1 MVFKKGNQTGRPKL
15 QDFNDLTP
23 ETHLYISQLI
33 TKTLGYQKI
42 KEQLALKGIKI
53 SVAELRKHIKT
64 INPKSEKR
72 YRNRVKRVLKNQIDA
87 WIDGSNLA
95 HSDNFTRPK
104 KSKALYIKEVDG
116 LKMFKLYAYTDR
128 FGRKDLIIIK
138 TTSSGEKSIH
148 FKELLIK
155 VSLKGWLKNITNLS
169 IDQQV
174 SINPSKKK
182 GREMKE
188 FLDLNNITLVR
199 QEKSTAHPYQSE
211 VEGIFGT
218 IKSKFI
224 KWLNQYEYNER
235 KDEKRIYNITET
247 MILEQIKTLTEVYL
261 YRTDITPNFD
271 LVENNKIKVAVEVRN

>member
-15 QDFNDLTP
+15 TDFNNLSP
-23 ETHLYISQLI
+23 ETTIYINQLI
-33 TKTLGYQKI
+33 KKTLGYQKI
-42 KEQLALKGIKI
+42 KEQLELKGILI

-72 YRNRVKRVLKNQIDA
+72 YRNRVKRVLTSQIDA

-104 KSKALYIKEVDG
+104 KSKALYIEEVDG

-128 FGRKDLIIIK
+128 HGRKDLIIIK
-138 TTSSGEKSIH
+138 TISSGEKSIH

-155 VSLKGWLKNITNLS
+155 VSLKGWLKDITNLS
-169 IDQQV
+169 IDQQI
-174 SINPSKKK
+174 SIHPKKKK

-224 KWLNQYEYNER
+224 TWLAQYEYNER
-235 KDEKRIYNITET
+235 RDEKRIYNVTEE
-247 MILEQIKTLTEVYL
+247 MVLEQIKTLIEVYL

-271 LVENNKIKVAVEVRN
+271 LVEKNKIKVAVEVRK